1 MIAPLR
7 QLGAI
12 NRDME
17 RHGRVGEF
25 FSGIRYLMLN
35 PNGGA
40 DRVAEKARAP
50 DRVVDFVK
58 AAITP
63 GTTLTGQ
70 WGVELATI
78 ENLPQAFL
86 SSLQGVSV
94 FDTLLPNM
102 LVLPPR
108 TKVVVMSSV
117 LTSNPIAEAHVKPST
132 VFSLS
137 AADLEMK
144 KAAPWAAV
152 SEELL
157 KMGVPSALM
166 AVQRG
171 LSEKMTRA
179 CNTILISAFSG
190 VTSFASSGVTSTGV
204 RQDLRVLLSA
214 VSSGS
219 ESRLYLVTTRTIVAA
234 LSVLTDSAGAAAFPQ
249 VNYNGGSISGIP
261 IIPCDEVAS
270 GEIYLIDATQC
281 AAATEPPRFDISR
294 EATIQIDDT
303 GDSPPLTSTV
313 YASCWELNLAAIK
326 IERYIGVK
334 LLRSDGAAKITGVG
348 YVGSSPA

>member
-1 MIAPLR
+1 MSIAR
-7 QLGAI
+7 EIGKI

-25 FSGIRYLMLN
+25 FKGIRYLMLS
-35 PNGGA
+35 PKGDPA
-40 DRVAEKARAP
+40 KEAERTRAP
-50 DRVVDFVK
+50 DRVVNFVK

-70 WGVELATI
+70 WGVELANI

-86 SSLQGVSV
+86 SSLQGTSV
-94 FDTLLPNM
+94 FDTLFKDM

-144 KAAPWAAV
+144 KAAPWCAV
-152 SEELL
+152 TEELL

-179 CNTILISAFSG
+179 CNTIFIAAFSG

-204 RQDLRVLLSA
+204 RQDLRTLLSA

-219 ESRLYLVTTRTIVAA
+219 ESRLYLIATRTIVEA
-234 LSVLTDSAGAAAFPQ
+234 LSVLTDSAGAAAFPGVQ
-249 VNYNGGSISGIP
+249 YNGGSIAGIP
-261 IIPCDEVAS
+261 IIPVDEMAS
-270 GEIYLIDATQC
+270 GEILLLDATQV
-281 AAATEPPRFDISR
+281 AAASEPPRFDISR
-294 EATIQIDDT
+294 EPTIQIDDT
-303 GDSPPLTSTV
+303 GDSPPLTSTI

-334 LLRSDGAAKITGVG
+334 LLRTDGAAKITGVG
-348 YVGSSPA
+348 YVGNSPA